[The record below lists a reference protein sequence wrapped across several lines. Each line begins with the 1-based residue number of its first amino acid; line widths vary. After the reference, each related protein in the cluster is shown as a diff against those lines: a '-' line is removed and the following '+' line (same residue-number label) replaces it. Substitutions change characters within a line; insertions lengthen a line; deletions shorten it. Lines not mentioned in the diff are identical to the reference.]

1 MDEFTHPIIL
11 RRKRRGIKPEVI
23 QMAYNKINQTGKNS
37 SGHRFAI
44 IAQPVFPFI

>member
-23 QMAYNKINQTGKNS
+23 QLRSWVAGDTKRLILL
-37 SGHRFAI
+37 
-44 IAQPVFPFI
+44 

>member
-23 QMAYNKINQTGKNS
+23 KTAGIVQPSNLIDPRYLILEGKIEGD
-37 SGHRFAI
+37 F
-44 IAQPVFPFI
+44 